1 MIIHVVQPGETIN
14 AIADNYGIS
23 VDRLILENEFVDP
36 YKLVV
41 GQTIVIVY
49 PKQIYIVKEGDTLA
63 GIADAEGTTL
73 MELLRN
79 NPYLS
84 DRESLYIGETIVIS
98 YDENKT
104 MKMSTN
110 GYAYPF
116 IEINTLKKTL
126 PFLTYLTV
134 FTYSI
139 TAEGEL
145 NDLDDKKLIQLAKEY
160 GVAPIMLIS
169 TLSESGT
176 IEPNIAHTI
185 LNSEELQ
192 NRLVDNV
199 LIKLKEKGY
208 YGLNLDSQYV
218 LPSDRQLYDDFTT
231 KMTTRLNSEGFK
243 VEVTITP
250 SAFELVTRTLYQ
262 GIDYAGLGQA
272 ANGVM
277 IIHYAWGQTY
287 EISIVAMSF
296 DMTKSLLDY
305 AITKIPPE
313 KISVGITSIGYIYQL
328 PYITCVSSV
337 QSISHENAMQLAR
350 EVDATILYN
359 ETSEASYFY
368 AGENDEYLVWFKD
381 ARSLDNIIKLVP
393 EYGLQGI
400 GIWNIMYYLAPM
412 FLIINSQYEI
422 EKVI

>member
-14 AIADNYGIS
+14 AIADNYGVS

-126 PFLTYLTV
+126 PFLTYLTI

-368 AGENDEYLVWFKD
+368 VGENDEYLVWFKD